1 MQNRKTY
8 IICGRSEIHRD
19 QAMVARFTRTL
30 AECLF
35 GHECA
40 AEMILPFE
48 QWSIAWV
55 KTPPDVVRALNNEV
69 THLTGKTPAVANK
82 EKSVAG
88 RPSTPYLRP
97 ISVKGKSSPATRMF
111 LISTGM
117 VTLKVG
123 QFCQLIHSNPDL
135 ERSIDC
141 DTRLR
146 NSYFTAHLPARA
158 RSAR

>member
-1 MQNRKTY
+1 
-8 IICGRSEIHRD
+8 
-19 QAMVARFTRTL
+19 MVARFTRTL

-97 ISVKGKSSPATRMF
+97 ISVKEKSSPATRMF
-111 LISTGM
+111 VISTGM

-123 QFCQLIHSNPDL
+123 QFC
-135 ERSIDC
+135 
-141 DTRLR
+141 
-146 NSYFTAHLPARA
+146 
-158 RSAR
+158 